1 MFIRRNSGFPRTSRR
16 GMAAVEVG
24 LMLPWMV
31 FSFIAVLDFGFASYS
46 MIATQN
52 AARVGAM
59 WGAASSTNAQSGGTF
74 TTKACTYALDELEY
88 APGMNGVS
96 TCGGTSPVSVT
107 ATYAASG
114 SGLAAAASMPTV
126 TVSVTY
132 TVTLL
137 AIPAMMP
144 SSLAITRSVQL
155 PVM

>member
-31 FSFIAVLDFGFASYS
+31 FSFIAVLDFGFTSYS

-107 ATYAASG
+107 ATYSASG
-114 SGLAAAASMPTV
+114 AAAMPTV

-155 PVM
+155 PVR

>member
-1 MFIRRNSGFPRTSRR
+1 MLIRRISGFPRTSRR

-31 FSFIAVLDFGFASYS
+31 FSFIAVLDFGFTSYS

-59 WGAASSTNAQSGGTF
+59 WGAASSTNATSGGTF

-96 TCGGTSPVSVT
+96 TCGGASPVSVT
-107 ATYAASG
+107 ATYSASG
-114 SGLAAAASMPTV
+114 AAAMPTV

-144 SSLAITRSVQL
+144 SSLAITRSVEL
-155 PVM
+155 PVR